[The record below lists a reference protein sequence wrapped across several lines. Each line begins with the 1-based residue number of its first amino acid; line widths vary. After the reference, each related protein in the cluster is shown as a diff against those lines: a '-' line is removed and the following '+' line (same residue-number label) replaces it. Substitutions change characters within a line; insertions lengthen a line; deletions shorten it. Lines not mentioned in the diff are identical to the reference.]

1 MTAQQKRT
9 LRTEPMQLPFHDRLV
24 RIVPEPTSLAR
35 DALLRFFPSQ
45 IDATHAVSY
54 SGLLPFAAVK
64 HRQTTCILYKLLNG
78 TCNSNVFNSLSCLG
92 SASDLH
98 TVALETQSMQPLD
111 KAVCHDGHKVQASR

>member
-35 DALLRFFPSQ
+35 DALLQFFPSQ
-45 IDATHAVSY
+45 IDATDAVSY

-64 HRQTTCILYKLLNG
+64 HRQTTCILNFSMARAIPMSSILFHVWAPLQ
-78 TCNSNVFNSLSCLG
+78 TFTQ
-92 SASDLH
+92 LH
-98 TVALETQSMQPLD
+98 LRH
-111 KAVCHDGHKVQASR
+111 KACSH